1 MEALGALNLNSR
13 PHNCRKT
20 QFLRLT
26 KVSSRLK
33 HEFQARY
40 ETLLNYPLSPP
51 PQVDLKNFVYKLQY
65 FLKKK
70 KHAKS
75 FDMKFDLNFQ
85 RVIISIALKIT
96 ENKVTMQSQLVTLEH
111 K

>member
-1 MEALGALNLNSR
+1 MI
-13 PHNCRKT
+13 
-20 QFLRLT
+20 
-26 KVSSRLK
+26 SSCGP
-33 HEFQARY
+33 
-40 ETLLNYPLSPP
+40 T
-51 PQVDLKNFVYKLQY
+51 
-65 FLKKK
+65 K

-85 RVIISIALKIT
+85 RVIIAIALKIT